1 MRYKYRED
9 TDDTTQNEGHKR
21 LTGRPPRGFEDAQPS
36 IARLLMG
43 RLSIQDGIAIGKGK
57 GVVSALLVHGA
68 SVVDE
73 GDELP
78 SETDREVLGTAAL
91 SGLDQID
98 RFCKGLGRLGAF
110 RIRGEE

>member
-1 MRYKYRED
+1 MHD
-9 TDDTTQNEGHKR
+9 EGKKC
-21 LTGRPPRGFEDAQPS
+21 LTGRPPHGFEDAQPS

-43 RLSIQDGIAIGKGK
+43 RLSIQDGIAVGKGK
-57 GVVSALLVHGA
+57 SVFSALLVHGA
-68 SVVDE
+68 SVVDK

-78 SETDREVLGTAAL
+78 SEADREVLCTATL

-110 RIRGEE
+110 HTRE

>member
-1 MRYKYRED
+1 
-9 TDDTTQNEGHKR
+9 
-21 LTGRPPRGFEDAQPS
+21 
-36 IARLLMG
+36 MG
-43 RLSIQDGIAIGKGK
+43 RLSIQDGIAIDKGK
-57 GVVSALLVHGA
+57 GVVTALLVHGA

-78 SETDREVLGTAAL
+78 SEADREVLCTAAL

-110 RIRGEE
+110 NTRRGVDWMDVRYVRMNK